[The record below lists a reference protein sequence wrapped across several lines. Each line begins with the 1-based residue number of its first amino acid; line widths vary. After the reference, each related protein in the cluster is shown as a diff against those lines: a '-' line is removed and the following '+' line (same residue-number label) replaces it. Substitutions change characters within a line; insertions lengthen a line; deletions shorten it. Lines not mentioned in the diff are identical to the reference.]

1 MNTFAI
7 GREGCSLVEAEW
19 NSRGLLWAGVLS
31 SVFAPACLQF
41 TFQLRGNLPA
51 PSTCPLCC
59 FQLWDA
65 LSSFRS
71 CLWFSMW
78 NMDYFTVSIG
88 HSFKMRVSLFPSL
101 PSPPPQVTASSM
113 KTAWWMDP
121 SLEKIYMSTGYANA
135 EKRWRLP
142 TDHCEAKLSERT
154 RARPCEL
161 WGGSGQGVAGSLRV
175 VQCTR
180 SLGYISIPAILESG

>member
-101 PSPPPQVTASSM
+101 PSPRPPTTGDSLFYENSLVDGSFIRKNIRVNWLRQRRETMETAH
-113 KTAWWMDP
+113 WP
-121 SLEKIYMSTGYANA
+121 
-135 EKRWRLP
+135 
-142 TDHCEAKLSERT
+142 
-154 RARPCEL
+154 L
-161 WGGSGQGVAGSLRV
+161 WSKVEWENKG
-175 VQCTR
+175 
-180 SLGYISIPAILESG
+180 